1 MRGVV
6 VCLCSFQDET
16 GCIVLNFL
24 NFLKSVYKVLKAA
37 RKEGI
42 AII

>member
-1 MRGVV
+1 MIAPKQREQI
-6 VCLCSFQDET
+6 LYNLIET
-16 GCIVLNFL
+16 DCDVL
-24 NFLKSVYKVLKAA
+24 NFLKSVKNELRAA